1 MNISE
6 KATRELEK
14 PVAARDYDLI
24 NLDLRRWREAQQWL
38 GELSRAAIRARLAEM
53 DEVTREDYRRRLNS
67 IERRRK
73 TTH

>member
-6 KATRELEK
+6 QATQEFKK
-14 PVAARDYDLI
+14 PVAERDYDLI

-53 DEVTREDYRRRLNS
+53 DEATREDYRRRLNS
-67 IERRRK
+67 IEHRRK
-73 TTH
+73 ATH